1 MCQKLRGSF
10 EAGRGSGVFC
20 EGTCSFSVGISIFL
34 EVLSGDQLAQGL
46 SNFYFCLL
54 FDQNFQQSSDSK
66 AGTSAT
72 ILSVSTS
79 SRVSPR
85 SKLSPSERFQ
95 VTTIPSSIVSPSR
108 GSLSS
113 LSFFSHQLKDI
124 LFDAFTHGTDAASKA
139 GDTGIGISSQ
149 PCEGRVPPGT
159 QSFLP

>member
-1 MCQKLRGSF
+1 MIVFKSMPSRLASLLAPGIARIRSRTFSSCAKDCEGSYERGGDSGLFF
-10 EAGRGSGVFC
+10 EAD
-20 EGTCSFSVGISIFL
+20 CSVLIGISVFL
-34 EVLSGDQLAQGL
+34 GL
-46 SNFYFCLL
+46 FSEGSISARISPTFTFAC
-54 FDQNFQQSSDSK
+54 SSTKICSRVPDSK

-113 LSFFSHQLKDI
+113 VLIFF
-124 LFDAFTHGTDAASKA
+124 AS
-139 GDTGIGISSQ
+139 I
-149 PCEGRVPPGT
+149 
-159 QSFLP
+159 